1 VACDCSAGPSQGP
14 RIRIT
19 ALSYLSQVHE
29 QSAQVKQSNRSFRH
43 NETGLS
49 CACIGGGVE
58 WEATGLQCFHPG
70 LLFIASE
77 GRQLTHSQ
85 VGRLLQ
91 KAPMH
96 SDAETL
102 EGGTLPQR
110 PLVLLVEDEAP
121 LRQMTAVVLR
131 RLGYRVQEAS
141 SGEEALDL
149 AQAGRDKIDLLITDV
164 LMPGMSGRELAEV
177 LQARDAGL
185 KVLFLSGRAV
195 GRQSVAHTGT
205 AFLQKPFTVDAVS
218 KKIKEVLDPR

>member
-1 VACDCSAGPSQGP
+1 M
-14 RIRIT
+14 
-19 ALSYLSQVHE
+19 
-29 QSAQVKQSNRSFRH
+29 FR
-43 NETGLS
+43 T
-49 CACIGGGVE
+49 
-58 WEATGLQCFHPG
+58 PG

-85 VGRLLQ
+85 VRRLLQ

-121 LRQMTAVVLR
+121 LRQMTALVLR

-149 AQAGRDKIDLLITDV
+149 AQASRDKIDLLITDV

-177 LQARDAGL
+177 LQSRDAEL

-195 GRQSVAHTGT
+195 GRQSVANTGT